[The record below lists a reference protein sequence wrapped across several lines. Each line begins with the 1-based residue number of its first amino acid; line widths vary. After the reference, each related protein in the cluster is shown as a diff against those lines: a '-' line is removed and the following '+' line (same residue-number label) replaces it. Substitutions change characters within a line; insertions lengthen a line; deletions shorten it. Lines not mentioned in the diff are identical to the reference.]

1 MNRLLAQF
9 QVIVKTERIQTFF
22 INKLFIEL
30 FSEYRNQPY
39 NLNSLKENRRGH
51 YLGFTVG
58 KSKYHVCV
66 EEILNQ

>member
-1 MNRLLAQF
+1 MSPLLAQF
-9 QVIVKTERIQTFF
+9 QVILKQKEFKLFLV
-22 INKLFIEL
+22 NKLFIEL
-30 FSEYRNQPY
+30 FAEYRNQLH
-39 NLNSLKENRRGH
+39 NLNSLKENRRVH